1 MPLARQRV
9 TLPFKPTAK
18 QAPFVNSNAMFKL
31 GGGMRGGGKSHTLA
45 GLGIYLSF
53 MYPGN
58 TGYCGRANL
67 TDFEKTT
74 LPLIMSLIPQPLLKT
89 HNTQKHFIDIMSR
102 DGVTTSRIWYGELG
116 DPSSLLSG
124 NFGWFFIDEA
134 VECPLE
140 TFVNLAGTLRGNL
153 PDGSP
158 RPFYGLL
165 ATNPGPGWLMDSFPV
180 LPEEQALYEELAAK
194 HPDLD
199 WEPVP
204 SPMNPKKLIDPDYAY
219 FPFSAAD
226 NPFNGPGYVE
236 RITKQYA
243 KLGPE
248 FVSRYVYGV
257 WDATMA
263 GLVYQ
268 LDEAHIF
275 HPRTQIHGGLG
286 GYNQYAQL
294 YRPGTPVVMGGDP
307 SNGAGIYAAVAT
319 QVHRGRLHVID
330 EFWRPG
336 GTDEDLRDW
345 LATRPWKGDLE
356 DGIFDPA
363 KPDSIKRLQGWG
375 FPVRALTK
383 KKNVSDQINSVKA
396 KMAVNPVTN
405 SADLLI
411 DASKCGHLIDEF
423 RRRVYRNPNRRNPDI
438 RTPEQPV
445 KAHDHLLNALEY
457 LVYQL
462 YPFGITAS
470 VGTPQQRAYEAQAYM
485 RLAG

>member
-9 TLPFKPTAK
+9 TLPFTPTEK
-18 QAPFVNSNAMFKL
+18 QTPFVNSNAMFKL

-45 GLGIYLSF
+45 GLGIFLSF

-74 LPLIMSLIPQPLLKT
+74 LPLILALIPKPLLIT
-89 HNTQKHFIDIMSR
+89 HNSQKHFIDILSR
-102 DGVTTSRIWYGELG
+102 DGVTPSRIWYGELG

-180 LPEEQALYEELAAK
+180 LPEEQEAYEKAVLD

-199 WEPVP
+199 WEPFP
-204 SPMNPKKLIDPDYAY
+204 SPVNPKKTIDPDYAY

-236 RITKQYA
+236 RITKQYS

-268 LDEAHIF
+268 LENSHLFQGYANAS
-275 HPRTQIHGGLG
+275 PGLKD
-286 GYNQYAQL
+286 L
-294 YRPGTPVVMGGDP
+294 YRPGLPVVMGGDP

-319 QVHRGRLHVID
+319 QVWRGRLLVID

-345 LATRPWKGDLE
+345 LQTRPWREDII

-375 FPVRALTK
+375 YPFRALTK

-396 KMAVNPVTN
+396 KMAVDPVQGT
-405 SADLLI
+405 AELLL
-411 DASKCGHLIDEF
+411 DAHRCQRLIEEF
-423 RRRVYRNPNRRNPDI
+423 RKRVYRSPNRRNPDV

-462 YPFGITAS
+462 YPFGITGTR
-470 VGTPQQRAYEAQAYM
+470 GTPQQRAYQAQAYM